1 MPRRDERIDRA
12 TAKLEERMT
21 AHVAEHF
28 AVAAAEPVR
37 LLHRGQIERRMHVDV
52 DDLGRLGIRHRRGRA
67 AHSRAVRPT
76 RRASA
81 YA

>member
-1 MPRRDERIDRA
+1 
-12 TAKLEERMT
+12 MT

-52 DDLGRLGIRHRRGRA
+52 DDPA
-67 AHSRAVRPT
+67 
-76 RRASA
+76 ASA
-81 YA
+81 SGIAAATRGAFASSSAHAPSVGVRVSASNVSA